1 MREIDEEIRRE
12 KVARDKEREYE
23 KKEKKY
29 VSIIYVLVHLLVYL

>member
-23 KKEKKY
+23 KHRRNMY
-29 VSIIYVLVHLLVYL
+29 PSFM